1 MLTSGYYKADK
12 VLTSRYHTKGRWDVK
27 KQILTGRSDA
37 NEQIR
42 WQQGDKILRIE
53 KDTNQRIC

>member
-1 MLTSGYYKADK
+1 MLTSGNYKAVK
-12 VLTSRYHTKGRWDVK
+12 VLTSGYHTKGRWDAK
-27 KQILTGRSDA
+27 KQILMGGSDA

-53 KDTNQRIC
+53 

>member
-1 MLTSGYYKADK
+1 MLTSGYYKAVK

-42 WQQGDKILRIE
+42 WQQGDKILRTE
-53 KDTNQRIC
+53 